1 MITEKHSAT
10 TIQNLIKHCLKI
22 NACAPLLKILLP
34 QSPIAV
40 NFYMV
45 NVGDLQ
51 FEGHLYPSK
60 TYKFFSYLGMSYLFA
75 DLHADN
81 ITLERYILH
90 GRGYTDEAKF
100 EFSAEQ
106 MEIIYKL
113 AEIAN

>member
-1 MITEKHSAT
+1 
-10 TIQNLIKHCLKI
+10 
-22 NACAPLLKILLP
+22 
-34 QSPIAV
+34 
-40 NFYMV
+40 
-45 NVGDLQ
+45 
-51 FEGHLYPSK
+51 
-60 TYKFFSYLGMSYLFA
+60 SYLGMSYLFA

-113 AEIAN
+113 AEIANEYQKEKDVIEKNYVKEKQGLQQKLCSKYIVPSLPDFDSSTKNNEIKRLGVK